1 MDINASLL
9 IPALFLYVLW
19 ALINCALAKAGNKPP
34 LLFGALSLIPG
45 LNIFVT
51 LYLVVVLATKSEKAA
66 T

>member
-1 MDINASLL
+1 
-9 IPALFLYVLW
+9 LYVLW